1 VTWET
6 RRDHGRD
13 WRRPR
18 STALTSLT
26 RQAAAAS
33 TADVPYPLAK
43 RVFDRVVATV
53 LLLLVAPLLLV
64 AFALVALDMLLVP
77 RDRGP
82 WFYRE
87 RRISRGREFDVLK
100 FRVLRRSALRELAD
114 EPDSYARLY
123 EQDPENLTWAGS
135 IIKRIYA
142 DELPQLFSVLRGEMS
157 LVGPRPWPVPMV
169 EKQVADGH
177 DYRLRI
183 IAGWTGPAQVRKD
196 LGKKGQST
204 ALDLEY
210 VELCR
215 TLSGPK
221 LLRYDLG
228 ILRQSIRTMLRGRG
242 LRF

>member
-1 VTWET
+1 M
-6 RRDHGRD
+6 
-13 WRRPR
+13 
-18 STALTSLT
+18 ASLT
-26 RQAAAAS
+26 RADTRDAGK
-33 TADVPYPLAK
+33 TADVPYPVAK
-43 RVFDRVVATV
+43 QVFDRVAAAILLFAATPV
-53 LLLLVAPLLLV
+53 LLVAVVLIG
-64 AFALVALDMLLVP
+64 LDMVLVP

-100 FRVLRRSALRELAD
+100 FRVLRTSALADLAGR
-114 EPDSYARLY
+114 PGSYARLY
-123 EQDPENLTWAGS
+123 EQDTANLTRAGS

-142 DELPQLFSVLRGEMS
+142 DELPQLLSVLRGRLS

-183 IAGWTGPAQVRKD
+183 TAGWTGPAQVRKD
-196 LGKKGQST
+196 TGKKGEST
-204 ALDLEY
+204 RLDLEY

-215 TLSGPK
+215 TLGGLK

-228 ILRQSIRTMLRGRG
+228 ILRQSIATMLRGRG
-242 LRF
+242 LQF

>member
-1 VTWET
+1 MDGVK
-6 RRDHGRD
+6 
-13 WRRPR
+13 
-18 STALTSLT
+18 TAT
-26 RQAAAAS
+26 AAPPKAAPEQI
-33 TADVPYPLAK
+33 TYPLTK
-43 RVFDRVVATV
+43 RVFDRVVAA
-53 LLLLVAPLLLV
+53 LLLFALSPLLVV
-64 AFALVALDMLLVP
+64 AFLLIGLDMLFVP

-100 FRVLRRSALRELAD
+100 FRVLRTSALADLAGR
-114 EPDSYARLY
+114 PGSYARLY
-123 EQDPENLTWAGS
+123 EQDTANLTRAGS

-142 DELPQLFSVLRGEMS
+142 DELPQLLSVLRGRLS

-183 IAGWTGPAQVRKD
+183 TAGWTGPAQVRKD
-196 LGKKGQST
+196 TGKKGEST
-204 ALDLEY
+204 RLDLEY

-215 TLSGPK
+215 TLGGLK

-228 ILRQSIRTMLRGRG
+228 ILRQSIATMLRGRG
-242 LRF
+242 LQF